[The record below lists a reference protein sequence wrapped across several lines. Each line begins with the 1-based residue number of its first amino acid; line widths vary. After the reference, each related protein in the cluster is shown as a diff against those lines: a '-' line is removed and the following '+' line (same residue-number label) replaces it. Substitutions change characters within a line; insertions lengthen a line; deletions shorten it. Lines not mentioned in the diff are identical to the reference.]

1 MFLLLNCGLS
11 GLMDS
16 DSSRRDTQGGELA
29 PDGGAEWR
37 SRMQA
42 DARQKVISKM
52 YACILRLVFGIL

>member
-1 MFLLLNCGLS
+1 
-11 GLMDS
+11 MDS

-42 DARQKVISKM
+42 DARQKVITKM
-52 YACILRLVFGIL
+52 YACILHLVFGIL